1 MRTDLQARRIS
12 AVIKSEGE
20 PWDHRKDFATAQF
33 YHGDPV
39 ATYKSRNRNAMV
51 CQITDGRLDVNVESV
66 SATGKCGLQMNTRRR
81 LVLGL
86 MAGALTVPH
95 ASFAQQPAKSAR
107 IGFLAPAS
115 PQVLYTR
122 LQAFRD
128 GLRELGY
135 VEGKNLQLEVRWG
148 EGKLERLPTLAAE
161 LVQANVD
168 VIVAATSP
176 AVVAAHEATRTVPIV
191 MPVSSDPVGDGLV
204 ASLARPG
211 GNITGLSLMAPELGQ
226 KRLQLLQEIFPKLS
240 HAVAV
245 LWNPTYVGMRARFEQ
260 AQVAAP
266 AVGLTVRSAEVR
278 DTRELEAAFE
288 AIIREHPDGLLLL
301 VDPFTLSQRARIV
314 EFAVEQRLPAIYE
327 SSDFVDVGGL
337 ISYGPN
343 INDMYRRS
351 ATYVDKI
358 LRGAKPADL
367 PIEQPTKFELVI
379 SMRAAKA
386 LGTKFPDSILLSADK
401 VIE

>member
-1 MRTDLQARRIS
+1 M
-12 AVIKSEGE
+12 
-20 PWDHRKDFATAQF
+20 
-33 YHGDPV
+33 
-39 ATYKSRNRNAMV
+39 NA
-51 CQITDGRLDVNVESV
+51 
-66 SATGKCGLQMNTRRR
+66 RRR
-81 LVLGL
+81 LVLAL
-86 MAGALTVPH
+86 MAGALTAPF
-95 ASFAQQPAKSAR
+95 ASFAQQPTKSAR
-107 IGFLAPAS
+107 IGLLAPTS
-115 PQVLYTR
+115 PQVLSIH
-122 LQAFRD
+122 LKAFLD

-148 EGKLERLPTLAAE
+148 EGKLERLPTLADE
-161 LVQANVD
+161 LVQAKVD
-168 VIVAATSP
+168 VIVAGTSP
-176 AVVAAHEATRTVPIV
+176 AVVAARQATQTIPIV

-226 KRLQLLQEIFPKLS
+226 KRLQLLEELFPKVS
-240 HAVAV
+240 RAVAV
-245 LWNPTYVGMRARFEQ
+245 LWNPAYVGMLARYEQ

-266 AVGLTVRSAEVR
+266 AVGLTVRSVEVR
-278 DTRELEAAFE
+278 DTHELDVAFE

-301 VDPFTLSQRARIV
+301 VDPFTFSQRARIV
-314 EFAVEQRLPAIYE
+314 EFGAEQRLPVIYE

-367 PIEQPTKFELVI
+367 PVEQPTKFEMAVNL
-379 SMRAAKA
+379 RAAKA
-386 LGTKFPDSILLSADK
+386 LGIKFPESILLRADK